1 MAGRESGESGPFRN
15 DRSEGQPALSGA
27 VLTCVSPGPPK
38 RLTQLS
44 TPHLLAGHVSGA
56 EFHGRVQFA
65 SAR

>member
-1 MAGRESGESGPFRN
+1 LGRPLG
-15 DRSEGQPALSGA
+15 GA
-27 VLTCVSPGPPK
+27 TSIIWRLLTCVSPGPPK
-38 RLTQLS
+38 RSTQLS